1 MWRCWM
7 SRGNMADNVVAV
19 APQTSTEK
27 LQSTTLI
34 QYCNTAILQHYA
46 TRRGSRNSK
55 PPPVPAYQTNNQLI
69 HHTIGN
75 FNIQPDKQAVT
86 RINDSLSNLQQ
97 SREYRIKDV
106 ESALRKLSRNLNALS
121 AQHEEAAIAHDSA
134 KHAAEIVELDTQK
147 FRIAKAASDLEIE
160 TERLE
165 GELEMLKERLAD
177 LEAQGLEGDEATR
190 REREADDATMYV
202 LAVIRRWILTDRLR
216 LKIYRSLGI
225 DIEPDDAG
233 NFNKAV
239 IRNSRKGDVHVVN
252 VDPKFSRFFYANYFW
267 STMQG

>member
-1 MWRCWM
+1 MLL
-7 SRGNMADNVVAV
+7 DED
-19 APQTSTEK
+19 P
-27 LQSTTLI
+27 
-34 QYCNTAILQHYA
+34 A
-46 TRRGSRNSK
+46 T
-55 PPPVPAYQTNNQLI
+55 LI

-97 SREYRIKDV
+97 SRELRISDV
-106 ESALRKLSRNLNALS
+106 ESALRKLSRNLHSLN
-121 AQHEEAAIAHDSA
+121 AQHEEAIAAHDSA
-134 KHAAEIVELDTQK
+134 KHAEKIVELDTQK

-190 REREADDATMYV
+190 REREVDDTT
-202 LAVIRRWILTDRLR
+202 LLR

-225 DIEPDDAG
+225 DIEHDQSG
-233 NFNKAV
+233 TFNKAI